1 MLSKEKILDLL
12 TTTDADTLMALW
24 QKADGIVKT
33 KIRNKVYIR
42 ALVEIGNICERNCLY
57 CGLRKGNGF
66 LERYRMPLEEI
77 VKHAVT
83 LDKMGYGTIVLQ
95 SGEDAGYTVDNI
107 ADIII
112 AIKQKTQLAITLSL
126 GERNGAEL
134 ALWKKC
140 GANRYLLRFE
150 TSNLE
155 LFKKV
160 HPSRENIEKISSH
173 QRLGLLKTIQ
183 ELGYEVGTGFMIGL
197 PGQTYDDL
205 ANDLLCL
212 KEMDIDMVGMG
223 PFIPHPC
230 TPLSKL
236 SSSEKN
242 FFQVL
247 PTPDMTYRCIAI
259 ARCLCPLANIP
270 ATTALCVLDKD
281 GLRCGLSRG
290 ANVFMHDTTPDKYR
304 KFYEIYPGK
313 TNLSPPDLTELYH
326 LIRSIGKNV
335 GNGQGTSENFIHK
348 TAKAL

>member
-1 MLSKEKILDLL
+1 
-12 TTTDADTLMALW
+12 
-24 QKADGIVKT
+24 
-33 KIRNKVYIR
+33 
-42 ALVEIGNICERNCLY
+42 
-57 CGLRKGNGF
+57 
-66 LERYRMPLEEI
+66 
-77 VKHAVT
+77 
-83 LDKMGYGTIVLQ
+83 
-95 SGEDAGYTVDNI
+95 
-107 ADIII
+107 
-112 AIKQKTQLAITLSL
+112 
-126 GERNGAEL
+126 
-134 ALWKKC
+134 
-140 GANRYLLRFE
+140 
-150 TSNLE
+150 
-155 LFKKV
+155 
-160 HPSRENIEKISSH
+160 
-173 QRLGLLKTIQ
+173 
-183 ELGYEVGTGFMIGL
+183 VGTGFMIGL

-290 ANVFMHDTTPDKYR
+290 ANVFMHTHAR
-304 KFYEIYPGK
+304 KISKILRNLSWK

-326 LIRSIGKNV
+326 LIRSIVKTLGMGREHPRIYPQNGKSIMIAQTQKLV
-335 GNGQGTSENFIHK
+335 QRFTKKQRS
-348 TAKAL
+348 